1 MNVISNLG
9 LTKKNQ
15 PPHFLVGEKKDWGPF
30 KETAVEKSETSRIT
44 PFIISVEIDKDYDD
58 ILLGY
63 QM

>member
-1 MNVISNLG
+1 MSSPTWG
-9 LTKKNQ
+9 GRKKAN
-15 PPHFLVGEKKDWGPF
+15 PLHFLVGETDWGPF

-44 PFIISVEIDKDYDD
+44 PFIISVEIAQDYDD